1 MQLRHNHSSMDNEDF
16 QKLLVGGK
24 VEVVEDG
31 KQVANP
37 RIDPNVMQ
45 FLMTAS
51 MNSQL
56 LKIRKYYDDRASNGL
71 IQTWGMNSDNP
82 LTITDELKEIKV
94 DYPAQSIYLFNDGS
108 DAVKVWVNDLSRPY
122 ATVNSGETFKSDYE
136 THKIGY
142 LYLQCASGE
151 TASVRIVAKD

>member
-1 MQLRHNHSSMDNEDF
+1 MDNEDF
-16 QKLLVGGK
+16 QKLLAGGK

-56 LKIRKYYDDRASNGL
+56 LKIRKYFDDRTSNGL
-71 IQTWGMNSDNP
+71 IQTWGMSSDNP
-82 LTITDELKEIKV
+82 LTITGELKEIKLSFA
-94 DYPAQSIYLFNDGS
+94 AQSVYLFNDGD

-122 ATVNSGETFKSDYE
+122 ATVNNGETFKSDYE
-136 THKIGY
+136 THKIEY
-142 LYLQCASGE
+142 LYLQCDSGE
-151 TASVRIVAKD
+151 SANIRIVAKD

>member
-1 MQLRHNHSSMDNEDF
+1 MDAEEI
-16 QKLLVGGK
+16 QRLLAGGK

-45 FLMTAS
+45 FLMAAS
-51 MNSQL
+51 MNAQL
-56 LKIRKYYDDRASNGL
+56 LKIRKYYDDRTSNGL
-71 IQTWGMNSDNP
+71 IQTWGMDPNNP
-82 LTITDELKEIKV
+82 LTITDELKEIKL
-94 DYPAQSIYLFNDGS
+94 DFLAQSVYLFNDGD

-122 ATVNSGETFKSDYE
+122 VTVNSGEPFKSNYE
-136 THKIGY
+136 THKIEY

-151 TASVRIVAKD
+151 TAYVRIVVKD